1 MQPSEMIWMDGQLVP
16 FADATVH
23 VLAHSL
29 HYGNAVF
36 EGIRAYETP
45 DGPAI
50 LQLGPHVH
58 RMFRSC
64 RVLDMEIPFSREE
77 IEKAIVETV
86 RRNGHRSC
94 YIRPLVYRGA
104 GPLGVLP
111 KGNPIQVSIATW
123 EWASLHGDG
132 GLDTGVD
139 VAFSSWR
146 RMAPG
151 THPSMAKASGNYLN
165 SQLVVQEAQRH
176 GYAEG
181 LVLDVDGYLS
191 EGSGENVFLVQD
203 GKILTPPI
211 GNSILAGITR
221 GMVMEI
227 AGELGVEVREARIP
241 REAVFFCEEMFMTG
255 TAAEITP
262 IRSVDGRTL
271 ESEAPGPVTKRLQTE
286 FFARVQG
293 RVPDRSGWLT
303 HVSREGGAEA

>member
-1 MQPSEMIWMDGQLVP
+1 MEASEFIWMDGKFIP

-23 VLAHSL
+23 VLSHSL

-36 EGIRAYETP
+36 EGIRAYATP
-45 DGPAI
+45 EGPAV
-50 LQLGPHVH
+50 LQLEAHVK

-64 RVLDMEIPFSREE
+64 RVLDMEIPFKAAE
-77 IEKAIVETV
+77 IEEAILELV
-86 RRNGHRSC
+86 RRNGHKSC
-94 YIRPLVYRGA
+94 YIRPLVFRGA

-123 EWASLHGDG
+123 AWDSLHGDG
-132 GLDTGVD
+132 GVDSGVD

-165 SQLVVQEAQRH
+165 SQLVVQEAVRH

-191 EGSGENVFLVQD
+191 EGSGENVFLVED
-203 GKILTPPI
+203 GEILTPPI

-221 GMVMEI
+221 SMVMEI
-227 AGELGVEVREARIP
+227 AEELGIPVREARIP
-241 REAVFFCEEMFMTG
+241 REAVFFCEEIFMTG

-262 IRSVDGRTL
+262 VRSVDGRPL
-271 ESEAPGPVTKRLQTE
+271 EKSAPGPVTKELQKV
-286 FFARVQG
+286 FFARVKG
-293 RVPDRSGWLT
+293 EAPDEGGWLT
-303 HVSREGGAEA
+303 HVGTASANS

>member
-1 MQPSEMIWMDGQLVP
+1 MQASEFIWMDGKFIP

-23 VLAHSL
+23 VLSHSL

-36 EGIRAYETP
+36 EGIRAYSTP
-45 DGPAI
+45 KGPAV
-50 LQLGPHVH
+50 LQLEAHVK
-58 RMFRSC
+58 RMFRSS
-64 RVLDMEIPFSREE
+64 RVLDMALPFTPAEME
-77 IEKAIVETV
+77 TAILELV
-86 RRNGHRSC
+86 RRNGHKSC
-94 YIRPLVYRGA
+94 YIRPLVFRGA

-111 KGNPIQVSIATW
+111 KGNPIHVSVATW

-132 GLDTGVD
+132 GVDTGVD
-139 VAFSSWR
+139 VGFSSWR

-165 SQLVVQEAQRH
+165 SQLVVQEAVRH

-191 EGSGENVFLVQD
+191 EGSGENVFLVEN
-203 GKILTPPI
+203 GEILTPPI

-227 AGELGVEVREARIP
+227 AAELGIPVREARIP
-241 REAVFFCEEMFMTG
+241 REAVFFCEEIFMTG

-262 IRSVDGRTL
+262 VRSVDGKPL
-271 ESEAPGPVTKRLQTE
+271 EASAPGPVTKRLQE
-286 FFARVQG
+286 VFFARVKG
-293 RVPDRSGWLT
+293 EAPDPSGWLT
-303 HVSREGGAEA
+303 HVDAAGA